1 MQNKHNAVLE
11 INNKEMP
18 YPKED
23 RTPARNNAMMINKT
37 ISIYPSIISQTTAP
51 IADTKPIP
59 AVTIITLT
67 DIKSKPMTSSCS
79 SSSSAGSDNIA
90 MVMSGAMRL

>member
-23 RTPARNNAMMINKT
+23 RTPARNNPMMMNKM
-37 ISIYPSIISQTTAP
+37 ISIYPSIISQTNAP
-51 IADTKPIP
+51 IADSKPIT
-59 AVTIITLT
+59 AVAIIMFTL
-67 DIKSKPMTSSCS
+67 IPSSPMTSSCS
-79 SSSSAGSDNIA
+79 SSSS
-90 MVMSGAMRL
+90 SGNENTAINTNGAIRL

>member
-23 RTPARNNAMMINKT
+23 RTPARNNPMMMNKT
-37 ISIYPSIISQTTAP
+37 ISI
-51 IADTKPIP
+51 
-59 AVTIITLT
+59 
-67 DIKSKPMTSSCS
+67 
-79 SSSSAGSDNIA
+79 
-90 MVMSGAMRL
+90 